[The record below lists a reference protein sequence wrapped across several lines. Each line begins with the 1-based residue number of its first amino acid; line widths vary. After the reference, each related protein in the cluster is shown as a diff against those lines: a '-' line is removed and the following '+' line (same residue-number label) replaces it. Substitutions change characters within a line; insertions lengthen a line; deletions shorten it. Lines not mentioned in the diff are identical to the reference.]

1 MKRSKHPKKI
11 QKKHTPITLRD
22 QVTAISSFKDQFLQA
37 DIGVRGSEVLIS
49 IGGFFNE
56 VDAMMWA
63 KIQTE
68 IWLKTTDE
76 RKNIHDNRTLH

>member
-1 MKRSKHPKKI
+1 MKKSKHPKKI
-11 QKKHTPITLRD
+11 QKKHTPETHRD
-22 QVTAISSFKDQFLQA
+22 QVTAISSFKDQFLEA
-37 DIGVRGSEVLIS
+37 DIGVKGSEVLIS

>member
-1 MKRSKHPKKI
+1 MKKSKHPKKI
-11 QKKHTPITLRD
+11 QKKYTPETHRD
-22 QVTAISSFKDQFLQA
+22 QVTAISSFKDQYLNA

-63 KIQTE
+63 KMQTE
-68 IWLKTTDE
+68 LWLKTADE
-76 RKNIHDNRTLH
+76 RRNIHDHRTLH

>member
-1 MKRSKHPKKI
+1 MKKSKHPKKI
-11 QKKHTPITLRD
+11 QKKHTPNTHRD
-22 QVTAISSFKDQFLQA
+22 HVTAISSFKDQFLQA

-63 KIQTE
+63 KMQTE
-68 IWLKTTDE
+68 LWLKTVDE
-76 RKNIHDNRTLH
+76 RRNIHDYRTLH

>member
-1 MKRSKHPKKI
+1 MKKSKHPKKI
-11 QKKHTPITLRD
+11 QKKHTPNTHRD
-22 QVTAISSFKDQFLQA
+22 HVTAISSFKDQFLNA

-63 KIQTE
+63 KMQTE
-68 IWLKTTDE
+68 LWLKTVDE
-76 RKNIHDNRTLH
+76 RRNIHDYRTLH